1 MVLPAPGPRKAG
13 PLPDPAGDRLPVPFF
28 PVHCLGILH
37 TPQIEHMEKL
47 LAVTAIGPD
56 RAGVVRDLSQTV
68 TSAGGSIRE
77 SRMIALGSEFAV
89 MMLVSGNWHTLAKLE
104 SQLQALQQQ
113 ANLTVAVRETR
124 PRPVETSAPY
134 LVDVVTL
141 DHEGIVFGL
150 ANFFAART
158 LEIAEVSTRRY
169 NAPHTGALMFSAQM
183 TVNIPRSIHVATLRE
198 EFLEYCDEQN
208 LDAVIEPA
216 QR

>member
-1 MVLPAPGPRKAG
+1 
-13 PLPDPAGDRLPVPFF
+13 
-28 PVHCLGILH
+28 
-37 TPQIEHMEKL
+37 MEKL

-56 RAGVVRDLSQTV
+56 RAGVVRDLSLAV
-68 TSAGGSIRE
+68 TAAGGSIRE

-89 MMLVSGNWHTLAKLE
+89 MMLVSGNWHTMAKLQ

-113 ANLTVAVRETR
+113 TNLSVAVRETQ
-124 PRPVETSAPY
+124 PRPSEPSAPY

-150 ANFFAART
+150 SNFFATRG
-158 LEIAEVSTRRY
+158 LEISEVSSRRY
-169 NAPHTGALMFSAQM
+169 NAPHTGALMFSVQM
-183 TVNIPRSIHVATLRE
+183 TVSVPRSMHVATLRD